1 MTLSKTAIR
10 PYQTQFLLDNGYLPV
25 SIDFRL
31 CPEIDLIAGPM
42 TDVRDA
48 LGWVREKLP
57 GIALSHGVK
66 LDTTNVIAVGW
77 STGGHLAMTTAWTC
91 KEIGQEP
98 PAAILS
104 FYGPTD
110 FQSEGTFP
118 LVFDSSC
125 SIYPQQ

>member
-48 LGWVREKLP
+48 LGWVRDKLP
-57 GIALSHGVK
+57 EIALSHGVK

-118 LVFDSSC
+118 FVFYSSC
-125 SIYPQQ
+125 NIYPQQ